1 MEVDF
6 EKLVKLW
13 REKNYTAYVRSV
25 QDVWF
30 INWDDK
36 KSVSFKVVDD
46 KVEYQIANF
55 KPTAD
60 EIEDIRFTAEA
71 IESVHKLHKMGNEA
85 QHVKN
90 HFKNLQS

>member
-1 MEVDF
+1 MEIDF
-6 EKLVKLW
+6 NKLLELW
-13 REKNYTAYVRSV
+13 REKNYTAYVRSL

-36 KSVSFKVVDD
+36 KSVSYKVVND

-60 EIEDIRFTAEA
+60 EIDDIRFTAEA
-71 IESVHKLHKMGNEA
+71 IETQHKIHNMGTEGE
-85 QHVKN
+85 HVKN
-90 HFKNLQS
+90 HFTKNA